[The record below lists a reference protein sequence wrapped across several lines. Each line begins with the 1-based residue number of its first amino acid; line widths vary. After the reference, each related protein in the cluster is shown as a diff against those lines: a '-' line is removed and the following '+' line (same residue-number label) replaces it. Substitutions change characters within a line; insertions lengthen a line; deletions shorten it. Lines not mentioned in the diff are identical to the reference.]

1 MYDSLYQK
9 LLSKPSIT
17 GIEVTHLTHTSGKWL
32 IARTKKTKDQAQR
45 DVYSLISNS
54 EIPTSIKTPPGR
66 TSKVN
71 THADFISY
79 AAMLQGDT
87 HKYNEANHKRH
98 ITISYDLTDA
108 TPPTPKKS

>member
-9 LLSKPSIT
+9 ILSKSSIT

-54 EIPTSIKTPPGR
+54 EIPTSIETPPGR

-108 TPPTPKKS
+108 RPPHS